1 MTDIPENKEHGVFDS
16 TLEYYYSVSNGEY
29 IALFNNNRFKWF
41 KALRFENDADRTA
54 PKVLIFS
61 HTFLSFIICDHA
73 LENCNLI
80 DVILPENLE
89 EIGDYA
95 FANNPL
101 LKSVHIPY
109 NCKKIGQHVFDG
121 CNIEHLIVPPR
132 LDLVQKIID
141 EYGTQIKSITIEYK
155 EEDYTSKDA
164 VVRWLENHL
173 KLNQEVGDKL
183 QNYTIEPPRKYQRRK
198 LFIYDGILFDYL
210 PDKSYDTLLVIPEGV
225 HTVVRSALNSK
236 GLNFVS
242 FPSTMLDIQK
252 YAFAGNELKCVEL
265 PYGMRFVDE
274 YAFMSCHI
282 NEVIIH
288 SPSVTFS
295 KGTFFRSSI
304 GNLRIPFSF
313 FKNHSYNSIDELI
326 NFTGGNIENLTID
339 FDLINYGEGKNT
351 FILCSDEKEANDCQ
365 NSEVETAKYDE
376 NVQKLITFLSKTCMP
391 NLKSITINGLELGFL
406 DKSTI
411 TRKITKNRIC
421 SGTLRSKPVKIICK
435 KGEEVLESQ
444 NEPVSENFIEVD
456 NSDTDKISKLMSE
469 IKDLLT
475 DANQKDRQLIEKRIS
490 QLFKEYKDSL
500 DGLKRDLSSKESLKL
515 QLYSP
520 LTIKVALEVQLEE
533 IKNELEKADNREFAT
548 WLNIYQRVVAE
559 PIDVTPKEEPV
570 TVLEKIEFVT
580 YYAIVYKLFL
590 LKSRLFEAL
599 SDAKDA
605 SELATTR
612 FFEIGLR
619 SKGNS
624 KEEFLTMLDSIL
636 CETKNAII
644 IMKALMGKGES
655 LLALTIE
662 NYLRILEDLDPV
674 TAERYN
680 ALLESIQQKYRVTE
694 DWSNIQ
700 EKEIAIRRDL
710 KALLDDLAP
719 RVPSSIEN
727 KDLISKLLACRDYL
741 QGEQIENFPNA
752 ILDVVGK
759 IVLLNREATEL
770 SIESKLEDLTRFID
784 NWITTIVD
792 GDPIKIVAHERQI
805 ETDLLPNNWD
815 ILPEILQIELTIL
828 KRLYALKIEIEES
841 IEKQK
846 NLNSCEKVLD
856 LTPKAQ

>member
-1 MTDIPENKEHGVFDS
+1 MIEIPKNQTSGIFDGQF
-16 TLEYYYSVSNGEY
+16 EYLGLDDKY
-29 IALFNNNRFKWF
+29 IGLFNNWHFKWF
-41 KALRFENDADRTA
+41 QALEFKNEEDRTK

-61 HTFLSFIICDHA
+61 YTYQNFIICDHA

-80 DVILPENLE
+80 DVILPEDLE
-89 EIGDYA
+89 KIGDYA

-109 NCKKIGQHVFDG
+109 NCKEIGQHVFDG

-132 LDLVQKIID
+132 LDLVREIIG

-155 EEDYTSKDA
+155 EEDCTSKDA
-164 VVRWLENHL
+164 VMRWLENYL
-173 KLNQEVGDKL
+173 KLNQEVL
-183 QNYTIEPPRKYQRRK
+183 QTYTVESPRKYQRRK

-210 PDKSYDTLLVIPEGV
+210 PDKSYDSLLVIPEGV
-225 HTVVRSALNSK
+225 HTIVRHALNSK
-236 GLNFVS
+236 GINFVS
-242 FPSTMLDIQK
+242 FPSTMLNIQK

-265 PYGMRFVDE
+265 PYGVRFVGE
-274 YAFMSCHI
+274 YAFKNCTIS
-282 NEVIIH
+282 EVIIH
-288 SPSVTFS
+288 SPSITFS
-295 KGTFFRSSI
+295 KRTFSGTSI
-304 GNLRIPFSF
+304 GSFRIPFSF
-313 FKNHSYNSIDELI
+313 FKNHSYNSLDDLI
-326 NFTGGNIENLTID
+326 NITNGGIENFTID
-339 FDLINYGEGKNT
+339 FDGVNYGVETNS
-351 FILCSDEKEANDCQ
+351 FILCSDEKEANGCQ
-365 NSEVETAKYDE
+365 NGEIEMQKDDK
-376 NVQKLITFLSKTCMP
+376 NVQWLINLLSNTCMP

-421 SGTLRSKPVKIICK
+421 SGSFRSKPVKIICK

-444 NEPVSENFIEVD
+444 NEPVRETLIEIND
-456 NSDTDKISKLMSE
+456 SDTDKISKLMSE
-469 IKDLLT
+469 IKTLLT
-475 DANQKDRQLIEKRIS
+475 DINQKDRELIEKRIS
-490 QLFKEYKDSL
+490 QLFKEYEDSL
-500 DGLKRDLSSKESLKL
+500 DGLKKDLSSKETLIL

-533 IKNELEKADNREFAT
+533 IKNELEKTDNREFAT
-548 WLNIYQRVVAE
+548 WLNIYQRVVAA
-559 PIDVTPKEEPV
+559 PIDVTPKEDPV
-570 TVLEKIEFVT
+570 TVEEKIEFIT
-580 YYAIVYKLFL
+580 YYTIVYKLFS
-590 LKSRLFEAL
+590 LKSKLFEAL
-599 SDAKDA
+599 NSAKNA
-605 SELATTR
+605 SELATAR

-619 SKGNS
+619 AKGNS
-624 KEEFLTMLDSIL
+624 KEEFLATLDTIL
-636 CETKNAII
+636 LETKNAII
-644 IMKALMGKGES
+644 IMKALIGKGES

-680 ALLESIQQKYRVTE
+680 ALLESIQQRYRETE

-719 RVPSSIEN
+719 RIPSSIEN
-727 KDLISKLLACRDYL
+727 KDLVSKLLVCRDYL
-741 QGEQIENFPNA
+741 QGEQIESFLNA

-770 SIESKLEDLTRFID
+770 SIESKLEDLTHFID
-784 NWITTIVD
+784 NWITMIVD

-815 ILPEILQIELTIL
+815 ILPETLQIELTIL

-846 NLNSCEKVLD
+846 TLNSCEKVLD
-856 LTPKAQ
+856 LTPKVQ